1 MKWFIVTISIML
13 LTGCGV
19 SSFKAQNWNTSVTYD
34 IYRSKNLEICRHQAQ
49 YVEPKTSL
57 DENKNIVPE
66 NRNKYSNFNKAL
78 LTACMEA
85 KGYNLREMTGEE
97 MFIDAIAIPF
107 ELPLMMVGRNLDD
120 TF

>member
-1 MKWFIVTISIML
+1 MKWFVVTLSVIW

-19 SSFKAQNWNTSVTYD
+19 SSFKAQNWNTSVTDD

-49 YVEPKTSL
+49 YVEPKTSF
-57 DENKNIVPE
+57 DENKNIFVE
-66 NRNKYSNFNKAL
+66 SQNKYANFNKTL

-85 KGYNLREMTGEE
+85 KGYNLRDMTGEE

-107 ELPLMMVGRNLDD
+107 ELPLMMVGKNLDD